1 MSVKFQGE
9 GILKV
14 KKAMHVPILHFPGR
28 GWGFKGWE
36 RGFEPNYPPQEV
48 YVIFFGTTHFKEHFF
63 FYFYFFYC
71 LNRAKCNI
79 KIYTTNFV

>member
-14 KKAMHVPILHFPGR
+14 KKAMHVPRLHFPGR

-48 YVIFFGTTHFKEHFF
+48 YVIFLEQHILKSIFF
-63 FYFYFFYC
+63 FISIF
-71 LNRAKCNI
+71 LI
-79 KIYTTNFV
+79 V

>member
-1 MSVKFQGE
+1 MMSVKFQGE

-14 KKAMHVPILHFPGR
+14 KKALHVPILHFPGR

-48 YVIFFGTTHFKEHFF
+48 YVIFLEQHILKSIF
-63 FYFYFFYC
+63 FYFYFF
-71 LNRAKCNI
+71 LLSKQG
-79 KIYTTNFV
+79 

>member
-14 KKAMHVPILHFPGR
+14 KKALHVPILHFPGR

-48 YVIFFGTTHFKEHFF
+48 YVIFLEQHILKSIF

-79 KIYTTNFV
+79 KIYATNFV

>member
-1 MSVKFQGE
+1 MMSVKFQGE

-48 YVIFFGTTHFKEHFF
+48 YVIFLEQHILKSIFF
-63 FYFYFFYC
+63 LFLFF
-71 LNRAKCNI
+71 LLSKQG
-79 KIYTTNFV
+79 

>member
-1 MSVKFQGE
+1 MMSVKFQVE

-36 RGFEPNYPPQEV
+36 RRFEPNYPPQEV
-48 YVIFFGTTHFKEHFF
+48 YVIFLEQHILKSIFF
-63 FYFYFFYC
+63 LFLFF
-71 LNRAKCNI
+71 LLSKQG
-79 KIYTTNFV
+79 

>member
-14 KKAMHVPILHFPGR
+14 KKAMHVPRLHFPGR

-48 YVIFFGTTHFKEHFF
+48 YVIFLEQHILKSIFF
-63 FYFYFFYC
+63 FISIFF
-71 LNRAKCNI
+71 I
-79 KIYTTNFV
+79 V

>member
-1 MSVKFQGE
+1 MMSVKFQGE

-48 YVIFFGTTHFKEHFF
+48 YVINFLEQHILKSIFFLFLFF
-63 FYFYFFYC
+63 
-71 LNRAKCNI
+71 LLSKQG
-79 KIYTTNFV
+79 